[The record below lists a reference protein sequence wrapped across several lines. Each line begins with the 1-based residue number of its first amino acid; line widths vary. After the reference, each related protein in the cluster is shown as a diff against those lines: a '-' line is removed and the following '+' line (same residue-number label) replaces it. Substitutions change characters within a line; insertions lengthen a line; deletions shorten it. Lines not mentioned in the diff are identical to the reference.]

1 MDTHTRIIEGY
12 GACMSRVLFKVSAYG
27 KIKPSHSIVITE
39 MIGTTLLT
47 TLLLWFLRALVSS
60 VICLAIGLLGIKA
73 ISAVTTKVNEFESIK
88 GNPTATSLFLGGF
101 FVYAGLVIYGSMV
114 NPFFLS
120 QNILVGSFFNI
131 ERLLIV
137 LLSFLVSFLFGTL
150 FYTIFSRLKL
160 FEVDLDDINKHPVAV
175 GVFLFC
181 YQVFL
186 GLIIF
191 ASLNIPLG

>member
-1 MDTHTRIIEGY
+1 MLSFE
-12 GACMSRVLFKVSAYG
+12 
-27 KIKPSHSIVITE
+27 
-39 MIGTTLLT
+39 
-47 TLLLWFLRALVSS
+47 
-60 VICLAIGLLGIKA
+60 
-73 ISAVTTKVNEFESIK
+73 TTKIREFESIK
-88 GNPTATSLFLGGF
+88 GHPLATSLFLGGF

-120 QNILVGSFFNI
+120 QSVSLGTFFNV
-131 ERLLIV
+131 ERFLIV
-137 LLSFLVSFLFGTL
+137 ILSFLVSFIFGSL
-150 FYTIFSRLKL
+150 FYYVFSKLKL
-160 FEVDLDDINKHPVAV
+160 FNVDLDDINKHPVAV

>member
-12 GACMSRVLFKVSAYG
+12 GACMSRALFKANAYE
-27 KIKPSHSIVITE
+27 KIKPAHSIVITE

-120 QNILVGSFFNI
+120 QNILVGSSLQHREAPDCPPQFSSQLPL
-131 ERLLIV
+131 RHTLL
-137 LLSFLVSFLFGTL
+137 
-150 FYTIFSRLKL
+150 TIFSRLKL

>member
-1 MDTHTRIIEGY
+1 MD
-12 GACMSRVLFKVSAYG
+12 
-27 KIKPSHSIVITE
+27 
-39 MIGTTLLT
+39 MIGTTILIS
-47 TLLLWFLRALVSS
+47 LLLWFVRALVSS
-60 VICLAIGLLGIKA
+60 VICLAIGFLGIKA
-73 ISAVTTKVNEFESIK
+73 ISVVTTKVNEFESIK
-88 GNPTATSLFLGGF
+88 GNPVATSLFLGGF

-120 QNILVGSFFNI
+120 QNIQVDSFFNV

-137 LLSFLVSFLFGTL
+137 ILSFLVSFLFGSL
-150 FYTIFSRLKL
+150 FYWIFSRLHL
-160 FEVDLDDINKHPVAV
+160 FAVDLDDINRHPVAI
-175 GVFLFC
+175 GIFLFC